1 MVTEAG
7 TTPGSQSALR
17 EANQRRVVDVLRR
30 DGTRTQAELAR
41 ATGLS
46 AASVSNIVRG
56 LRAAGTVSVR
66 DTSSNGRRAR
76 AVTLLRPPGTVVA
89 VDFGDDRIRVAV
101 GDSEGNVL
109 AREAIAYEVAVDA
122 GRAVRRAAWLTETA
136 LLGARIDLGTVTS
149 VVASVPGPIAPGTGE
164 VGAISCLPRWAG
176 FRPAEALGERLGVPV
191 LAENDA
197 NLAVVAERELGA
209 ARGAD
214 HVIHLILGEGV
225 GAGIVM
231 SGRLFRGAGGT
242 AGEIGHIGLDPRG
255 QVCRCGNR
263 GCLETFVGTGYLLN
277 MLPRTH
283 DLAASTDRALLREMV
298 ASAREGDPGSRRI
311 VAEAGSALGQ
321 GVAIMANL
329 FNPDR
334 VVVGGDLAEAGDLL
348 LVPMRRSMEL
358 GTLGGAL
365 AQLELGTSALGED
378 ASIRG
383 ALLTAAHSLS

>member
-1 MVTEAG
+1 VVTDTG

-17 EANQRRVVDVLRR
+17 QANERRVVDVLRQ
-30 DGTRTQAELAR
+30 DGTQTQAELAR

-56 LRAAGTVSVR
+56 LRSAGTVSVR
-66 DTSSNGRRAR
+66 NTSSNGRRAR

-89 VDFGDDRIRVAV
+89 VDFAVDQIRVAV
-101 GDSEGNVL
+101 GDSDGNML
-109 AREAIAYEVAVDA
+109 ARESIAYEVTADA
-122 GRAVRRAAWLTETA
+122 GRSIRRAAWLTETT
-136 LLGARIDLGTVTS
+136 LLGARIDLGTVAS
-149 VVASVPGPIAPGTGE
+149 VVASVPGPIAPDTGE

-176 FRPAEALGERLGVPV
+176 FRPAAALEQRLGLPV

-197 NLAVVAERELGA
+197 NLAVMAERRAGA
-209 ARGAD
+209 AQGAE
-214 HVIHLILGEGV
+214 HVIQVVLGEGV
-225 GAGIVM
+225 GAGIMM

-277 MLPRTH
+277 MLPRNY
-283 DLAASTDRALLREMV
+283 DLAPGTDRARLQGVV
-298 ASAREGDPGSRRI
+298 ASALGEDPGSRRI
-311 VAEAGSALGQ
+311 IAEAGTALGQ

-334 VVVGGDLAEAGDLL
+334 VVVSGDLAEAGELL
-348 LVPMRRSMEL
+348 LEPMRRAMEL

-365 AQLELGTSALGED
+365 AQLELVTSALGED
-378 ASIRG
+378 AAIRG
-383 ALLTAAHSLS
+383 ALLTAAHSMR